1 MPMFELCTTGTKK
14 QTLRSALV
22 GIVIKDDR
30 IPMKIENTRLSLS
43 GSSSVYRDQSHN
55 RKKTLL
61 KTAFSR
67 PNFVHH
73 ITEKI
78 ISPKTVEP

>member
-43 GSSSVYRDQSHN
+43 GSSSVYRDIYLTIGK
-55 RKKTLL
+55 RL
-61 KTAFSR
+61 
-67 PNFVHH
+67 V
-73 ITEKI
+73 
-78 ISPKTVEP
+78 